1 MLPKIESLFIF
12 FNTTECA
19 YGDQD
24 FIDDSEF
31 KQEEHKDDLDF
42 KPPGMLRKKLYHYQ
56 CSIQESRKKGIF

>member
-1 MLPKIESLFIF
+1 MQKNVAKNWIVVPFSLPA
-12 FNTTECA
+12 ECA

-42 KPPGMLRKKLYHYQ
+42 KPPGTPLSMLH
-56 CSIQESRKKGIF
+56 